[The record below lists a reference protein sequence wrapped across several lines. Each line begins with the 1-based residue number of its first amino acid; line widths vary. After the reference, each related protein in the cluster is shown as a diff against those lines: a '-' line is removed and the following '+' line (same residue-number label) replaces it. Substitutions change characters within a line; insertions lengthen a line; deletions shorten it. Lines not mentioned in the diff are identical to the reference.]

1 MAFLDALSQLLASVL
16 RLFLWMAAAML
27 GLAFISVT
35 LSLVL
40 GWILV
45 NRLLGRQ
52 PKVTLS
58 GRFQDLRQ
66 FGAGLGG
73 SRFGDVFRPRRTPP
87 TADRPAAQADA
98 PLARRI
104 PPAGDVQD
112 VQARDLPPDSPRS

>member
-1 MAFLDALSQLLASVL
+1 MAFFDALSQLLTTVL
-16 RLFLWMAAAML
+16 RLFLWMAAAVL
-27 GLAFISVT
+27 GLAFVSVA

-66 FGAGLGG
+66 FGAGFGQSGFGG
-73 SRFGDVFRPRRTPP
+73 VFRPRQEPAP
-87 TADRPAAQADA
+87 TDSSTAPADS
-98 PLARRI
+98 PLSRRI
-104 PPAGDVQD
+104 PSPGEVQD
-112 VQARDLPPDSPRS
+112 VQARDLPPDPPRS